1 MRFERFVAR
10 RYLKSRRKQS
20 FISIISLI
28 SVGGVSLGIA
38 TVILVVSVMNGFEQA
53 LKDKL
58 LANEAHVFVRSMNGF
73 FKNYDQMIQ
82 QIKQVDDVV
91 AASPVI
97 YSQLA
102 LQPKGSKKIEG
113 TIYVKGIDLKQ
124 EDSVTGFSEYVI
136 GSVDFDDP
144 KLISAAQ
151 EKLSKRETLKGGI
164 ILGYNVAGQKG
175 LFTGDIIRLISKM
188 EPNPANPSTFFAD
201 VSNYVVVG
209 LYQSGLHTYDNAF
222 GFVSLLAAQD
232 LYNRSGQANLIQVK
246 ASAPEIAETV
256 AKRIREQVKFPG
268 GGLKGVPLT
277 DTWMKQYAPLFEAMK
292 LEKIVTLIIEALIVL
307 VAAFN
312 IASTLIMMVMEKTRD
327 IGILRALGASK
338 RQISK
343 IFISQGILIGI
354 LGSMI
359 GTVLGIGLC
368 FLLDLENNRPS
379 YWLSLTIIL
388 PVALQVW
395 MAITRSTKPVRSTA
409 LINGQEDNFVSKIGI
424 PIFWVLIVTFV
435 LYCVVRPIQIDSR
448 VYQLSQLAV
457 EIDWVYVLFINFL
470 SFFICLGATLYPA
483 WQSSNLVPV
492 EALRYE

>member
-1 MRFERFVAR
+1 M
-10 RYLKSRRKQS
+10 
-20 FISIISLI
+20 
-28 SVGGVSLGIA
+28 
-38 TVILVVSVMNGFEQA
+38 
-53 LKDKL
+53 
-58 LANEAHVFVRSMNGF
+58 
-73 FKNYDQMIQ
+73 
-82 QIKQVDDVV
+82 
-91 AASPVI
+91 
-97 YSQLA
+97 
-102 LQPKGSKKIEG
+102 
-113 TIYVKGIDLKQ
+113 
-124 EDSVTGFSEYVI
+124 
-136 GSVDFDDP
+136 
-144 KLISAAQ
+144 
-151 EKLSKRETLKGGI
+151 
-164 ILGYNVAGQKG
+164 
-175 LFTGDIIRLISKM
+175 
-188 EPNPANPSTFFAD
+188 
-201 VSNYVVVG
+201 
-209 LYQSGLHTYDNAF
+209 
-222 GFVSLLAAQD
+222 
-232 LYNRSGQANLIQVK
+232 
-246 ASAPEIAETV
+246 AETV

-292 LEKIVTLIIEALIVL
+292 LEKIVTLIIEALIIL

-388 PVALQVW
+388 PVALQIW